1 MTIKKFVW
9 IGGVHGVGKS
19 TLTQALARETYAAYM
34 SSGIAFP
41 YAYRKLGSPFG
52 GFFQAIENPEFLDK
66 LEYNILEEIE
76 KTFSHHDMIIFDGH
90 YSIKAKNRFVSGFQE
105 KNIVNFLEKNNFVTP
120 ILYLLN
126 VTPEDI
132 FIRINTDPRDRNK
145 EYVSRKINKIQE
157 HYYQE
162 KQTFYNFISFINSI
176 TPVFHREIN
185 FGEGELETHVR
196 EILEDLCQRR
206 IA

>member
-1 MTIKKFVW
+1 MNKMKIVLITPPIFRESYGVFAEA
-9 IGGVHGVGKS
+9 GGKNAPLGI
-19 TLTQALARETYAAYM
+19 LYLAA
-34 SSGIAFP
+34 
-41 YAYRKLGSPFG
+41 
-52 GFFQAIENPEFLDK
+52 
-66 LEYNILEEIE
+66 
-76 KTFSHHDMIIFDGH
+76 
-90 YSIKAKNRFVSGFQE
+90 V
-105 KNIVNFLEKNNFVTP
+105 LEKNNFVTP

-145 EYVSRKINKIQE
+145 EYVSRKINEIQE